1 MTKIDRYFLS
11 KKIAHMRHSMTRYDR
26 HYDLMFDEN
35 GKQTQ
40 LRRDINRI
48 LCKIARG
55 ELDASWY
62 GSIKNMIAN
71 ERIRQKKEKQKNKK
85 STCANETNRL

>member
-1 MTKIDRYFLS
+1 MKKIDRYFLS

-26 HYDLMFDEN
+26 HYDLMFDKN

-40 LRRDINRI
+40 LRKDINRI
-48 LCKIARG
+48 LCKIELG

-62 GSIKNMIAN
+62 GAIKNMIAN
-71 ERIRQKKEKQKNKK
+71 ERIKQKKEKQKRRKNDLR
-85 STCANETNRL
+85 TL